1 MALKRMQKLSP
12 HVQLVQLIDK
22 ASYWPLLS
30 QMIGRDWMVGPGIAL
45 LREHPRLA
53 ERIAGSGHPVH
64 VWTVNSERDL
74 RRCQELGVQAVIT
87 DRPAYVL
94 ELLGK

>member
-1 MALKRMQKLSP
+1 MHRLAP

-22 ASYWPLLS
+22 AAHWPLLRRV
-30 QMIGRDWMVGPGIAL
+30 IGRDWLIGPGIAL

-53 ERIAGSGHPVH
+53 ERMVASGHDVH
-64 VWTVNSERDL
+64 VWTVNSEPDL
-74 RRCQELGVQAVIT
+74 RRCQELGVKAVIT